1 MTKKYAGTAI
11 VYAVIAMVCG
21 VFFREF
27 TKYRAF
33 EGNTNLSL
41 MHAHY
46 FMLGML
52 FFLVLMLLEKN
63 FGFSSQKSVG
73 LLSVTYQIGLNI
85 TGIGFFMRGLIQVL
99 QSEVS
104 RGLDASISG
113 IAGIGHII
121 MGISLVIMLFKI
133 KKAAAAK

>member
-33 EGNTNLSL
+33 EGNTSLSL

-63 FGFSSQKSVG
+63 FRFSSQKSVG
-73 LLSVTYQIGLNI
+73 ALSVTYQIGLNI
-85 TGIGFFMRGLIQVL
+85 TGTAFFMRGLTQVL
-99 QSEVS
+99 QNEVS

-121 MGISLVIMLFKI
+121 MGVSLVILLFKI
-133 KKAAAAK
+133 KKAAK

>member
-1 MTKKYAGTAI
+1 MTKRYAKTAI

-27 TKYRAF
+27 TKYKAF
-33 EGNTNLSL
+33 EGSTNLSL

-63 FGFSSQKSVG
+63 FEFSSQKSVG

-85 TGIGFFMRGLIQVL
+85 TGIGFFMRGLMQVL
-99 QSEVS
+99 QNEVS

-121 MGISLVIMLFKI
+121 MGVSLVIMLFKI
-133 KKAAAAK
+133 KKAAAK

>member
-1 MTKKYAGTAI
+1 MTKRYAGTAI

-27 TKYRAF
+27 TKYMAF
-33 EGNTNLSL
+33 EGNTSLSL

-73 LLSVTYQIGLNI
+73 ALSVTYQIGLNI
-85 TGIGFFMRGLIQVL
+85 TGTAFFMRGLTQVL
-99 QSEVS
+99 QNEVS

-121 MGISLVIMLFKI
+121 MGVSLVILLFKI
-133 KKAAAAK
+133 KKAAK

>member
-1 MTKKYAGTAI
+1 MTKRYAKTAI

-27 TKYRAF
+27 TKYKAF
-33 EGNTNLSL
+33 EGSTNLSL

-63 FGFSSQKSVG
+63 FEFSSQKSVG
-73 LLSVTYQIGLNI
+73 LLSVTYQTGLNI
-85 TGIGFFMRGLIQVL
+85 TGIGFFMRGLMQVL
-99 QSEVS
+99 QKEVS

-121 MGISLVIMLFKI
+121 MGVSLVIMLFKI
-133 KKAAAAK
+133 KKAAEK